1 MMRSLIFWF
10 FGNLARLKSFSP
22 DLVPHERYFRS
33 ICVLYTAKEEH
44 AMNRRPDIAVTRPRV
59 VITGL
64 GALTPLGL
72 TAEETWQGLLAGR
85 SGIARITS
93 IDLSECTCQIGG
105 ELKGFDPRT
114 YLGAKGARRMARFSQ
129 LAVIAAQMAL
139 EDADLALSDEEKE
152 DAGVLL
158 GTAIGGTVTET
169 EAARSS
175 MDRRG
180 FMRVS
185 PFHLTAMPPNMA
197 AFHVAETTGFHGHN
211 STTVTACAAGAQAI
225 GDAGE
230 LIRSGR
236 AQVVLTGGTEA
247 AISPTAFASFAVM
260 NALST
265 RNGDPAA
272 ASRPF
277 DAQRDGFLMSE
288 GAAIFVLESLDHAL
302 QRGARIHAELV
313 GYAANSDGYH
323 AIAPNPEPTGPIKA
337 MRQAL
342 ADAGLEAKDIDAIN
356 THGTATPL
364 GDVAETQAIKAVFGE
379 RAYRLPVTANKS
391 MLGHGLGAAGAMET
405 LACVLSIRDNR
416 IPPTINL
423 DYPDPEC
430 DLDYVPHTARA
441 ASIDVVLKNSF
452 GMGNQNACL
461 VLKRFVNN

>member
-1 MMRSLIFWF
+1 
-10 FGNLARLKSFSP
+10 
-22 DLVPHERYFRS
+22 
-33 ICVLYTAKEEH
+33 
-44 AMNRRPDIAVTRPRV
+44 MNRRAATHISRPRV

-64 GALTPLGL
+64 GALSPLGL
-72 TAEETWQGLLAGR
+72 SAEETWQGLLAGR
-85 SGIARITS
+85 SGIERITS

-105 ELKGFDPRT
+105 ELKGFDPRD
-114 YLGAKGARRMARFSQ
+114 YLGAKEARRMARFSQ

-139 EDADLALSDEEKE
+139 DDAGLVLSDEEKE

-158 GTAIGGTVTET
+158 GTAIGGTVIET
-169 EAARSS
+169 EAAKQR
-175 MDRRG
+175 MDTRG

-197 AFHVAETTGFHGHN
+197 AFHVAEATGFHGHN

-236 AQVVLTGGTEA
+236 AQVVLSGGTEA
-247 AISPTAFASFAVM
+247 ALSPTAFASFAVM
-260 NALST
+260 GALST
-265 RNGDPAA
+265 RNGDPPA

-277 DAQRDGFLMSE
+277 DAERDGFLMSE
-288 GAAIFVLESLDHAL
+288 GAALFVLESLEHARR
-302 QRGARIHAELV
+302 RGARIYAELA

-323 AIAPNPEPTGPIKA
+323 TIAPNPEPSGPIKA

-342 ADAGLEAKDIDAIN
+342 ADAGLGPELVDQIN
-356 THGTATPL
+356 SHGTATPQ
-364 GDVAETQAIKAVFGE
+364 GDVAETVAIKAVFGE
-379 RAYRLPVTANKS
+379 RAYQVPVTANKS
-391 MLGHGLGAAGAMET
+391 MLGHALGAAGALET
-405 LACVLSIRDNR
+405 LACVLSIRDNQ

-423 DYPDPEC
+423 DHPDPEC

-441 ASIDVVLKNSF
+441 ARVDVVLKNSF

-461 VLKRFVNN
+461 VLERLSGR